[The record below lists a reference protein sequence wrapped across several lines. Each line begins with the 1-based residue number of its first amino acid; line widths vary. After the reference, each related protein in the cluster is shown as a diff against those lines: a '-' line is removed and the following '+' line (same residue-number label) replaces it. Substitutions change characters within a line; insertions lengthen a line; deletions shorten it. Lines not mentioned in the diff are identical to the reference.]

1 LFFVFSIG
9 TALAPNLPAFYV
21 FRILTAFQG
30 TAFLIV
36 GASCIGDIYRPVR
49 IMPPIQHHLAN
60 SAQTE
65 RATALGWFLSGTLIG
80 PAFGPFIGG
89 IIVTFKSWR
98 DIFWLQ
104 TALAGLGFVL
114 VVFFLPET
122 IHHKKSEEFKGL
134 TRPQVA
140 RKLWQFTNPFRVLR
154 LFRYPNL
161 LIAVSLM

>member
-1 LFFVFSIG
+1 MFFAFSIG
-9 TALAPNLPAFYV
+9 TALAPNLASYFV

-36 GASCIGDIYRPVR
+36 GASCIGDIYKP
-49 IMPPIQHHLAN
+49 
-60 SAQTE
+60 TE

-104 TALAGLGFVL
+104 TALAGTGFIL
-114 VVFFLPET
+114 VIFLLPET
-122 IHHKKSEEFKGL
+122 IHHKKSEDMKGL
-134 TRPQVA
+134 TNKQYAGRM
-140 RKLWQFTNPFRVLR
+140 WQSMNPFRVIK

-161 LIAVSLM
+161 LTAVSTAQTP